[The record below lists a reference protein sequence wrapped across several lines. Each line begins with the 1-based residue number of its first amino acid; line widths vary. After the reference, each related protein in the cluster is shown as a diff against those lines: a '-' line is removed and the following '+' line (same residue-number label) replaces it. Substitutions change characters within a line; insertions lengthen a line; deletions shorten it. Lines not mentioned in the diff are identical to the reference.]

1 MENILVVDDDREI
14 RKLIKDFLQKE
25 NYKVDTAAGGK
36 SALSALE
43 ENRNKY
49 SLVVL
54 DLMLPDLSGIEVC
67 SKIRQSLN
75 IPIIM
80 LTAKSEDSDK
90 ITGLDAGA
98 DDYITKPFNPQEL
111 VARIKA
117 IIRRTYKNEPYIK
130 RRANVQHAQQKLLTV
145 NFKQAVTLKNVV
157 VGKLTNPKEKIIAH
171 SVKLEINPEA
181 RKIFVNGTEVKL
193 TNKEF
198 NMLLYFIENK
208 NVVISRQS
216 LLEDIWGYDFVGQS
230 RTIDVHVKELRKKI
244 QDIKGSLIETVWSVG
259 YRFNMQ

>member
-25 NYKVDTAAGGK
+25 GYRVDTSASGKAA
-36 SALSALE
+36 LLALE

-49 SLVVL
+49 SLIVL
-54 DLMLPDLSGIEVC
+54 DLMLPDISGIEVC
-67 SKIRQSLN
+67 AKIRKSFN

-80 LTAKSEDSDK
+80 LTAKSEDTDK
-90 ITGLDAGA
+90 IIGFDAGA

-111 VARIKA
+111 IARIKA
-117 IIRRTYKNEPYIK
+117 IARRTFLKDPHVKKFAAI
-130 RRANVQHAQQKLLTV
+130 QHPEQKIITV
-145 NFKQAVTLKNVV
+145 NFKQAVSLKNVV
-157 VGKLTNPKEKIIAH
+157 VGKLTNPKERIVAS
-171 SVKLEINPEA
+171 SVKLEINPDA
-181 RKIFVNGTEVKL
+181 RKIFVNGSEVKL

-198 NMLLYFIENK
+198 NMLLYFTENK
-208 NVVISRQS
+208 NIVISRQS

-244 QDIKGSLIETVWSVG
+244 LDINGSLIETVWSVG
-259 YRFNMQ
+259 YRFNM